1 LTASGT
7 SELKAPSVNLLTAQS
22 LGGGRLD
29 FIAGIIATYCTLHA
43 SVEAG
48 RRRAVRL
55 ADRRARRGTSI
66 PQASEMRSPMSSRL
80 TTTPLSFTP
89 S

>member
-1 LTASGT
+1 MTESGT

-22 LGGGRLD
+22 LGGGGLD
-29 FIAGIIATYCTLHA
+29 YIAGIIIYCTLHA

-80 TTTPLSFTP
+80 TTTPLTFTP